1 MGTIVSIF
9 AFIAAIA
16 AHEFAHAWSA
26 HSLGD
31 MTARSSGRMTL
42 NPLAHI
48 DLFGTILLP
57 AMLIFARFPVVFGW
71 AKPVPVNP
79 ANFASPRKGM
89 MMTSAAG
96 PLANF
101 ILAGI
106 FSVLLR
112 SLSGAPSFP
121 PLLSLFFVYS
131 ILINVVIGLFN
142 LIPLPP
148 LDGSN
153 ILAGLLPERAAA
165 SYMKLSKYG
174 LIFLV
179 AFLYLGL
186 FDRLI
191 MPVAS
196 MLIHLL
202 TR

>member
-1 MGTIVSIF
+1 
-9 AFIAAIA
+9 
-16 AHEFAHAWSA
+16 
-26 HSLGD
+26 
-31 MTARSSGRMTL
+31 L